1 MLRQGYETLS
11 KLKKRGNLFCIHR
24 LNTANLSNIHNSE
37 LLSYGGVIS
46 INFSDEKREEILKC
60 LKLMKEL
67 TRLYYPL
74 YRKFKIAC
82 ETNPNMYNEIY
93 LLLKQYHPDTLLDN
107 YNLFDTSYKKFK
119 MSIKCLFNHY
129 KNVLKL
135 PNGKYFYYGINH
147 IESLLN
153 LSPLIDNSIIKII
166 PSYYFSVV
174 IFIPLHLEFFENSI
188 TDFKS
193 YPNEESIISLSQLFR
208 RIYTYCPRFT
218 LYQKNIEKFITPL
231 PYKTSKTNSVIYN
244 LINYITTSNFIQQTI

>member
-11 KLKKRGNLFCIHR
+11 KLKSRGNLFCIHR

-93 LLLKQYHPDTLLDN
+93 SLLKQYHPNVLLDN
-107 YNLFDTSYKKFK
+107 YNLFDISYKKFK

-135 PNGKYFYYGINH
+135 PNGKYFYYGINN
-147 IESLLN
+147 IEAFYHFN
-153 LSPLIDNSIIKII
+153 E
-166 PSYYFSVV
+166 V

-188 TDFKS
+188 TNFKS

-208 RIYTYCPRFT
+208 RIHTYCPHFT

-231 PYKTSKTNSVIYN
+231 PYKTSKNNSVIYN
-244 LINYITTSNFIQQTI
+244 LINYITTSNFIHQTT